1 MIVTNII
8 GGLGNQFFQ
17 YAMGA
22 ALAAHHQVPLK
33 IDASSFAHY
42 QPHRPRVFALEL
54 FQAPLIHATE
64 SEIKLLSLYQPPAK
78 AWQRWWHKQRR
89 LHKKKPASF
98 VREKV
103 HYYVDDSLFALKP
116 PLYLDGYW
124 QAYPHLEPIAD
135 DLRRW
140 FTLKEPASGENAA
153 LLATMAAQQSVA
165 VHVRRGDYINHNYSL
180 CSVHYY
186 QQAVR
191 AIRQRFPA
199 AVFYGFSDDPDWIA
213 EHLNDVNIQI
223 VRHNPETAGHEDL
236 RLMAACK
243 HQIIANS
250 TLSWWAAWLNSNPDK
265 TVFAPQGWLL
275 PDKDTKALLPEHW
288 IQMANS

>member
-1 MIVTNII
+1 MIITKII

-22 ALAAHHQVPLK
+22 ALAAHYKVPLK
-33 IDASSFAHY
+33 IDASGFAHY

-54 FQAPLIHATE
+54 FQAPVTFAALE
-64 SEIKLLSLYQPPAK
+64 EIALLSRYQPPAASWK
-78 AWQRWWHKQRR
+78 RW
-89 LHKKKPASF
+89 LHKKRGLHKLKPVSL
-98 VREKV
+98 VPEKTEY
-103 HYYVDDSLFALKP
+103 HVDDSLFALKP

-140 FTLKEPASGENAA
+140 FTLKEPANGENAA
-153 LLATMAAQQSVA
+153 LLATMATQQSVA
-165 VHVRRGDYINHNYSL
+165 VHVRRGDYINHHYSL
-180 CSVHYY
+180 CSVYYY
-186 QQAVR
+186 QQAIR

-275 PDKDTKALLPEHW
+275 PDKDTRALLPEHW